1 MREDASG
8 WKTLC
13 IAVSEAIGTA
23 ILVFVGCTGCIG
35 SLGVHPNL
43 MQISLAF
50 GLGAMIAIQVSI
62 RKVAVSQSFRATSWV
77 VVRSNAKP
85 GFVSSQ
91 TTKANACN
99 VVTFA
104 GKLLC
109 ISYLLGY
116 ICWDEKYH
124 QQITAYA

>member
-35 SLGVHPNL
+35 SLGVHPSV

-62 RKVAVSQSFRATSWV
+62 WKVAVSQSFRATSRL
-77 VVRSNAKP
+77 VVRSNAKSS
-85 GFVSSQ
+85 GLLSSQ
-91 TTKANACN
+91 TTKVNACN
-99 VVTFA
+99 VVTIA

-109 ISYLLGY
+109 VSYLLGY
-116 ICWDEKYH
+116 ICWE
-124 QQITAYA
+124 